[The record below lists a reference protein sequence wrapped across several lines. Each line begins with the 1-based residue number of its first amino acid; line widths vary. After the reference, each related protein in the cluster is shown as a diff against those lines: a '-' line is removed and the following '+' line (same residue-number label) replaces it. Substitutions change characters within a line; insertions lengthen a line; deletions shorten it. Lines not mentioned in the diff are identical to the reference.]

1 MYALLCKPIPVITPT
16 KTVIQTRDCR
26 MIRMEPTQKEN
37 VYQIEIL
44 EAPPITVSDNDVKK

>member
-1 MYALLCKPIPVITPT
+1 MYALLCKPVPVITPT

-26 MIRMEPTQKEN
+26 MIQMAPTQKEN

-44 EAPPITVSDNDVKK
+44 EAPLITVPDEDVKT